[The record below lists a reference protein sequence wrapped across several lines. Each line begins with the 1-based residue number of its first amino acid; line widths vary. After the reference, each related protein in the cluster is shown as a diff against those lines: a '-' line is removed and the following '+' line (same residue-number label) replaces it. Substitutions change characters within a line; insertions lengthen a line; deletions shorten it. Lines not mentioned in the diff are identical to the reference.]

1 MRFIFKTSYAQDIN
15 VVKHEGQA
23 FWYSFLLLSLALC
36 PLVVSEFW
44 MAQINIILIY
54 SLVGFGTMILLG
66 YTGQLSFGHA
76 AFFGLGAFVQAFFT
90 NQGWPFFAALSL
102 SILVNVMLG
111 ALIALPALRVKG
123 IFLGVATLALGLIVE
138 EVFVKWEAF
147 TNGTSGLAVK
157 PAQIFGVVFNT
168 QV

>member
-1 MRFIFKTSYAQDIN
+1 MRFIFKTSYAQDIHI
-15 VVKHEGQA
+15 VKHEGQA
-23 FWYSFLLLSLALC
+23 FWYGLLLVSLALC

-102 SILVNVMLG
+102 SILVNVILG
-111 ALIALPALRVKG
+111 ALIDTVY
-123 IFLGVATLALGLIVE
+123 
-138 EVFVKWEAF
+138 
-147 TNGTSGLAVK
+147 
-157 PAQIFGVVFNT
+157 
-168 QV
+168 